1 MLTPMALTEFSQLPF
16 SFVFLSK
23 KYIHM
28 MTQQIVDGKRVVFAM
43 ISFINL
49 LRQDQVVH
57 ANTYIYIIPQFFK
70 KNKTKQ
76 NKTNKQ
82 ITLPNE
88 MRIKTEHI
96 S

>member
-1 MLTPMALTEFSQLPF
+1 
-16 SFVFLSK
+16 
-23 KYIHM
+23 M

-57 ANTYIYIIPQFFK
+57 ANTCILSHNFSK
-70 KNKTKQ
+70 KKQ

>member
-57 ANTYIYIIPQFFK
+57 ANTCILSHNFSK
-70 KNKTKQ
+70 KTKQ
-76 NKTNKQ
+76 NKQTNNFTQ
-82 ITLPNE
+82 
-88 MRIKTEHI
+88 
-96 S
+96 

>member
-16 SFVFLSK
+16 SFVFLAK
-23 KYIHM
+23 IYIHM
-28 MTQQIVDGKRVVFAM
+28 MTQQIVDGKRVVIAM

-57 ANTYIYIIPQFFK
+57 ANTCILSHNFSK

-82 ITLPNE
+82 LTLPNE

>member
-28 MTQQIVDGKRVVFAM
+28 MTQKIVDGKRVVFAM

-57 ANTYIYIIPQFFK
+57 ANTCILSHNFSK
-70 KNKTKQ
+70 KTKQ
-76 NKTNKQ
+76 NKQTNNFTQ
-82 ITLPNE
+82 
-88 MRIKTEHI
+88 
-96 S
+96 

>member
-1 MLTPMALTEFSQLPF
+1 
-16 SFVFLSK
+16 
-23 KYIHM
+23 
-28 MTQQIVDGKRVVFAM
+28 MTQQIVDGKRVVSAM

-76 NKTNKQ
+76 NKQTTNFTQWNENKNGTYKLGNAL
-82 ITLPNE
+82 ITSVVSRFYTALNPW
-88 MRIKTEHI
+88 

>member
-1 MLTPMALTEFSQLPF
+1 
-16 SFVFLSK
+16 
-23 KYIHM
+23 

-76 NKTNKQ
+76 TNK
-82 ITLPNE
+82 
-88 MRIKTEHI
+88 
-96 S
+96 

>member
-1 MLTPMALTEFSQLPF
+1 
-16 SFVFLSK
+16 
-23 KYIHM
+23 

-57 ANTYIYIIPQFFK
+57 ANTCILSHNFSK
-70 KNKTKQ
+70 KKQNKTKQ
-76 NKTNKQ
+76 NKQTNKQ

-88 MRIKTEHI
+88 MRIKTEHV

>member
-1 MLTPMALTEFSQLPF
+1 
-16 SFVFLSK
+16 
-23 KYIHM
+23 

-57 ANTYIYIIPQFFK
+57 ANTCILSHNFSK
-70 KNKTKQ
+70 KKQ

>member
-1 MLTPMALTEFSQLPF
+1 
-16 SFVFLSK
+16 
-23 KYIHM
+23 M
-28 MTQQIVDGKRVVFAM
+28 MTQKIVDGKRVVFAM

-76 NKTNKQ
+76 TNK
-82 ITLPNE
+82 
-88 MRIKTEHI
+88 
-96 S
+96 

>member
-16 SFVFLSK
+16 SFVFLAK
-23 KYIHM
+23 IYIHM
-28 MTQQIVDGKRVVFAM
+28 MTQQIVDGKRVVIAM

-70 KNKTKQ
+70 KKQNKTKQ
-76 NKTNKQ
+76 NKQTTNFTQ
-82 ITLPNE
+82 
-88 MRIKTEHI
+88 
-96 S
+96 

>member
-1 MLTPMALTEFSQLPF
+1 
-16 SFVFLSK
+16 
-23 KYIHM
+23 M
-28 MTQQIVDGKRVVFAM
+28 MTQQIVDGKRVVIAM

-57 ANTYIYIIPQFFK
+57 ANTCILSHNFSKK

-88 MRIKTEHI
+88 MRIKTEHMGKQAML
-96 S
+96 

>member
-1 MLTPMALTEFSQLPF
+1 MALTEFSQLPF

-23 KYIHM
+23 KYIHI
-28 MTQQIVDGKRVVFAM
+28 MTQQIVDGKRVVIAM

-57 ANTYIYIIPQFFK
+57 ANTCILSHNFSK
-70 KNKTKQ
+70 KKQNKTKQ
-76 NKTNKQ
+76 NKQTN

>member
-57 ANTYIYIIPQFFK
+57 ANTCILSHNFSK
-70 KNKTKQ
+70 KQNKR

-88 MRIKTEHI
+88 MRVKTEHI

>member
-1 MLTPMALTEFSQLPF
+1 
-16 SFVFLSK
+16 
-23 KYIHM
+23 

-57 ANTYIYIIPQFFK
+57 ANTCILSHNFS
-70 KNKTKQ
+70 NKTKL
-76 NKTNKQ
+76 NKQ
-82 ITLPNE
+82 TNNFTQWNENKNGTYKLGNALITSVVSRFYTALNPW
-88 MRIKTEHI
+88 

>member
-1 MLTPMALTEFSQLPF
+1 
-16 SFVFLSK
+16 
-23 KYIHM
+23 

-57 ANTYIYIIPQFFK
+57 ANTCILSHNFSK
-70 KNKTKQ
+70 KQ
-76 NKTNKQ
+76 NKQTNNFTQWNESKNGTYKLGNAL
-82 ITLPNE
+82 ITSVVSRFYTALNPW
-88 MRIKTEHI
+88 

>member
-1 MLTPMALTEFSQLPF
+1 
-16 SFVFLSK
+16 
-23 KYIHM
+23 M

-57 ANTYIYIIPQFFK
+57 ANTCILSHNFSK

-76 NKTNKQ
+76 TNK
-82 ITLPNE
+82 
-88 MRIKTEHI
+88 
-96 S
+96 

>member
-1 MLTPMALTEFSQLPF
+1 MLAPMALTEFSQLPF

-49 LRQDQVVH
+49 LRQNQVVH
-57 ANTYIYIIPQFFK
+57 ANTCILSHNFSK
-70 KNKTKQ
+70 KTKQ
-76 NKTNKQ
+76 NKTKQTNK
-82 ITLPNE
+82 
-88 MRIKTEHI
+88 
-96 S
+96 